1 MFERSFRRFL
11 LLCLFVNAISG
22 SPQLRGWDEEE
33 QTRNPRHASCP
44 SCRRERPDTLVSWD
58 TSRRE
63 YHGLEP
69 ESSPWQSSEPFRRNP
84 IFQQPYNSPFND
96 PYDRASYD
104 RAIRS
109 RGTPPVTKSTATCKR
124 ENPFTIGRDFDFDVA
139 PSQTTSIHSINNPA
153 SSYQSHL
160 PVSRTPNR
168 TYRKPNFYDLI
179 KDQSDLVPSSKLYA
193 DYGLTNSE
201 SSMNNF
207 KRQSSALANDEEDL
221 RNLGAGKEFSVST
234 GPDKYFGDYGL
245 TSSQPAFRHPRKPS
259 NFGARKDFETS
270 FNNEPLSNN
279 FRRPSGLSISN
290 EEYFRNF
297 GTKKDF
303 GMGKYLPGSNNEPYF
318 NHFRRPSSL
327 SSDNEDLGN
336 FRSKK
341 DFGMSSRSDRY
352 FSDSFIH
359 GNPMSQSSQHSKTQV
374 NQYFKVQPN
383 QHFKTEAIQ
392 YPKTEFNQY
401 SKVQPSSYIKPEP
414 IRYSKPEPVQY
425 FKPEPVQYSKPEPVQ
440 YSKPEPVQYSKPEP
454 VQYSKPEPVQ
464 YSKPEPV
471 QYTKPEPMQYSKPEP
486 MQYSKAE
493 PVQYFKPESNQ
504 YFKAQT
510 NQYSKAEHTQ
520 YPKIQSNQQSAV
532 GNARIPYE
540 REPKVVRSQFVQSQR
555 TQTSDDSRPIYAP
568 EVKHSSYDIPGELN
582 VFRTTQKIVGDGV
595 EIVNSSRWEK
605 QLEKHEDQESYEID
619 ENGEQMGAEM
629 VEQMDDSY
637 QGNEQLESREAMQQ
651 EEIKRKGDIT
661 SEDNN
666 SKDKNGFSGNRS
678 LGEDS
683 PKTRLMQMET
693 MGDDDVSEESTI
705 ETMSGV

>member
-1 MFERSFRRFL
+1 MFERSFRRFV

-22 SPQLRGWDEEE
+22 SPQLRRWDEEE
-33 QTRNPRHASCP
+33 RTRNLRHASCP

-69 ESSPWQSSEPFRRNP
+69 ESSPWQSSESFRRNP

-139 PSQTTSIHSINNPA
+139 SSQTTSIHSINNPA

-168 TYRKPNFYDLI
+168 TPYRKPNFYDLI

-201 SSMNNF
+201 FSMNNLR
-207 KRQSSALANDEEDL
+207 RQSGALANDEEDW
-221 RNLGAGKEFSVST
+221 RNHGAGKEFSVST
-234 GPDKYFGDYGL
+234 APEKYFGDYGL
-245 TSSQPAFRHPRKPS
+245 SNSQSAFGNPRKS
-259 NFGARKDFETS
+259 SDFGVRKDFDTS
-270 FNNEPLSNN
+270 FNNEPSSTN
-279 FRRPSGLSISN
+279 FRRPSSLSISN

-303 GMGKYLPGSNNEPYF
+303 GMGKYLPGSNNEPSF

-336 FRSKK
+336 SRSKK
-341 DFGMSSRSDRY
+341 DFGLSCRSDRY

-359 GNPMSQSSQHSKTQV
+359 GNPMSQPSQHSKTQV
-374 NQYFKVQPN
+374 NQYFKVQPS
-383 QHFKTEAIQ
+383 Q

-401 SKVQPSSYIKPEP
+401 SKVQPSPYIKPEPIRYSKPEP

-425 FKPEPVQYSKPEPVQ
+425 SRPEPVQYSRPEPVQYSKLEPVQYSKPEPVQ

-454 VQYSKPEPVQ
+454 VQYSKPEP
-464 YSKPEPV
+464 
-471 QYTKPEPMQYSKPEP
+471 PMQYL
-486 MQYSKAE
+486 
-493 PVQYFKPESNQ
+493 KPESNQ
-504 YFKAQT
+504 YFKAQS

-520 YPKIQSNQQSAV
+520 YPKIQSKQQSAV
-532 GNARIPYE
+532 GNPRIPYE
-540 REPKVVRSQFVQSQR
+540 REPKVARSQFVQSQR
-555 TQTSDDSRPIYAP
+555 IQTSDDSRQMYAP

-582 VFRTTQKIVGDGV
+582 VFRTTQKVVGDGV

-605 QLEKHEDQESYEID
+605 QLEKQEDQESYEID

-629 VEQMDDSY
+629 VKQMDDSY
-637 QGNEQLESREAMQQ
+637 QGNEQLESHEAMQQ

-666 SKDKNGFSGNRS
+666 SRDKSGFSGNGS

-693 MGDDDVSEESTI
+693 IGDDDMSEESTI
-705 ETMSGV
+705 ETRSGV

>member
-1 MFERSFRRFL
+1 M
-11 LLCLFVNAISG
+11 
-22 SPQLRGWDEEE
+22 
-33 QTRNPRHASCP
+33 
-44 SCRRERPDTLVSWD
+44 
-58 TSRRE
+58 
-63 YHGLEP
+63 
-69 ESSPWQSSEPFRRNP
+69 
-84 IFQQPYNSPFND
+84 
-96 PYDRASYD
+96 
-104 RAIRS
+104 
-109 RGTPPVTKSTATCKR
+109 
-124 ENPFTIGRDFDFDVA
+124 A

-153 SSYQSHL
+153 SSYQSHFT
-160 PVSRTPNR
+160 VSRTPNR
-168 TYRKPNFYDLI
+168 TPYRKPNFYDLI

-201 SSMNNF
+201 SSMNNLR
-207 KRQSSALANDEEDL
+207 RQSSALANDEEDL

-245 TSSQPAFRHPRKPS
+245 SSSQSAFGHPRKPS
-259 NFGARKDFETS
+259 NFGVRKDFEAS
-270 FNNEPLSNN
+270 LNNEASSNN
-279 FRRPSGLSISN
+279 FRRSSGLSISN

-303 GMGKYLPGSNNEPYF
+303 GMGKYSPSSNNEPSF

-336 FRSKK
+336 FKSKK

-359 GNPMSQSSQHSKTQV
+359 GNPMSQSSQNSKTQV

-383 QHFKTEAIQ
+383 QYFKSEAIQ

-401 SKVQPSSYIKPEP
+401 SKVQPSPYIKPEP
-414 IRYSKPEPVQY
+414 IRYSKPEPIRY
-425 FKPEPVQYSKPEPVQ
+425 SKPEPIQYSKPEPI
-440 YSKPEPVQYSKPEP
+440 
-454 VQYSKPEPVQ
+454 Q

-471 QYTKPEPMQYSKPEP
+471 QYTKPEPV
-486 MQYSKAE
+486 QYSKAE
-493 PVQYFKPESNQ
+493 PMYEYFKPESNQ

-520 YPKIQSNQQSAV
+520 YPKIHSNQQSAV
-532 GNARIPYE
+532 GNPRIYE

-555 TQTSDDSRPIYAP
+555 TQTSDDSRQIYAP

-582 VFRTTQKIVGDGV
+582 VFRTTQKVAGDGV

-651 EEIKRKGDIT
+651 EEIKRKGDVT

-666 SKDKNGFSGNRS
+666 SRDKSGFSGNRS

-693 MGDDDVSEESTI
+693 IGDDDVSEESTI
-705 ETMSGV
+705 ETMSGI

>member
-1 MFERSFRRFL
+1 MFERSFRRFV
-11 LLCLFVNAISG
+11 LLCLFVNAICG
-22 SPQLRGWDEEE
+22 SPQLRSWDEEE

-96 PYDRASYD
+96 PYDGASYD

-124 ENPFTIGRDFDFDVA
+124 ENPFTIGQAFDFDVA

-153 SSYQSHL
+153 SSYQSHFT
-160 PVSRTPNR
+160 VSRTPNR
-168 TYRKPNFYDLI
+168 TPYRKPNFYDLI

-201 SSMNNF
+201 SSMNNLR
-207 KRQSSALANDEEDL
+207 RQSSALANDEEDL

-245 TSSQPAFRHPRKPS
+245 SSSQSAFGHPRKSS
-259 NFGARKDFETS
+259 NFGVRKDFEAS
-270 FNNEPLSNN
+270 LNNEASFNN
-279 FRRPSGLSISN
+279 FRRSSGLSISN

-303 GMGKYLPGSNNEPYF
+303 GMG
-318 NHFRRPSSL
+318 
-327 SSDNEDLGN
+327 
-336 FRSKK
+336 
-341 DFGMSSRSDRY
+341 
-352 FSDSFIH
+352 
-359 GNPMSQSSQHSKTQV
+359 
-374 NQYFKVQPN
+374 
-383 QHFKTEAIQ
+383 
-392 YPKTEFNQY
+392 
-401 SKVQPSSYIKPEP
+401 
-414 IRYSKPEPVQY
+414 
-425 FKPEPVQYSKPEPVQ
+425 
-440 YSKPEPVQYSKPEP
+440 
-454 VQYSKPEPVQ
+454 
-464 YSKPEPV
+464 
-471 QYTKPEPMQYSKPEP
+471 
-486 MQYSKAE
+486 
-493 PVQYFKPESNQ
+493 
-504 YFKAQT
+504 
-510 NQYSKAEHTQ
+510 
-520 YPKIQSNQQSAV
+520 
-532 GNARIPYE
+532 
-540 REPKVVRSQFVQSQR
+540 
-555 TQTSDDSRPIYAP
+555 
-568 EVKHSSYDIPGELN
+568 ELN
-582 VFRTTQKIVGDGV
+582 VFRTTQKVAGDGV

-605 QLEKHEDQESYEID
+605 QLEKHEDHESYEID

-651 EEIKRKGDIT
+651 EEIKRKGDVT

-666 SKDKNGFSGNRS
+666 SRDKSGFSGNRS

-693 MGDDDVSEESTI
+693 IGDDDVSEESTI
-705 ETMSGV
+705 ETMSGI